1 MVAEFRGRCGALAT
15 FNLIFTVLF
24 ALRNNPLIG
33 LLQVSYDAFNIFHR
47 WTARLVVV
55 ETTGHV
61 FAFMYNTYRTTH
73 NRKSGWHSVGW
84 LIQQSLSYQCGL
96 AAFVAFVFLMI
107 HSIGPLRR
115 SFYEIFLS
123 FHRIGIAVVIFGI
136 YFHLAKHA
144 LPQLPW
150 MYLVITLLS
159 LEPMA
164 RLFRILRYNF
174 SWKEKT
180 WTSVSLET
188 LPGEAT
194 RITFTLPR
202 SWNINP
208 GSHVQIYLPRIALMG
223 SHPFSVAWSQSS
235 GYAKIPTEK
244 QPSTINDLEL
254 ERGPST
260 VSCIICSRRGM
271 TGSLYKLAGKYESA
285 QVHLWG
291 AIEGPY
297 GGYHSLDSY
306 GTVVL
311 FAGGVGITHQ
321 LSFVR
326 HLLNAHNSNTAA
338 TQKIV
343 LIWCIAKLEALEWVR
358 SWLDEIAALEHFH
371 EVVSIRLYVS
381 RMVSAEFGDGFLPAH
396 VDLRLHRCEV
406 QGVIDEEVLAQIG
419 AMAVSVCGPRGFSDS
434 VRAAVRRR
442 VGVRSIDLF
451 EEAFS
456 Y

>member
-1 MVAEFRGRCGALAT
+1 
-15 FNLIFTVLF
+15 
-24 ALRNNPLIG
+24 
-33 LLQVSYDAFNIFHR
+33 
-47 WTARLVVV
+47 
-55 ETTGHV
+55 
-61 FAFMYNTYRTTH
+61 
-73 NRKSGWHSVGW
+73 
-84 LIQQSLSYQCGL
+84 
-96 AAFVAFVFLMI
+96 
-107 HSIGPLRR
+107 
-115 SFYEIFLS
+115 
-123 FHRIGIAVVIFGI
+123 
-136 YFHLAKHA
+136 
-144 LPQLPW
+144 
-150 MYLVITLLS
+150 
-159 LEPMA
+159 
-164 RLFRILRYNF
+164 
-174 SWKEKT
+174 
-180 WTSVSLET
+180 
-188 LPGEAT
+188 
-194 RITFTLPR
+194 
-202 SWNINP
+202 
-208 GSHVQIYLPRIALMG
+208 
-223 SHPFSVAWSQSS
+223 
-235 GYAKIPTEK
+235 
-244 QPSTINDLEL
+244 
-254 ERGPST
+254 
-260 VSCIICSRRGM
+260 M

-434 VRAAVRRR
+434 VRAAVRHR